1 VSSAEPDAV
10 PAPDAV
16 PPVRGAAGVPDVGA
30 ETVARAATPHGEVAL
45 RRRGSVLELVVD
57 GAFAMDTVDTSSE
70 TALARA
76 ALRRHLRPSRVLVG
90 GLGLGFTTRA
100 VLADARVG
108 HVDVVELAAPL
119 VRWARSALVPELS
132 GIEGERCTLA
142 VGDVADALSGRAGP
156 SGPWDVV
163 LLDVDNGP
171 GFLVHASN
179 AALYDGEGLRAAH
192 GALTTGGVLVV
203 WSSSR
208 SPELLVALREVAEE
222 GDAVEEEVL
231 RVEREGRRLEYALYS
246 LARSPTGL
254 RG

>member
-1 VSSAEPDAV
+1 MPSTEPDAV

-16 PPVRGAAGVPDVGA
+16 PPVRDDADVTDGEA
-30 ETVARAATPHGEVAL
+30 MTVARATTSHGEVVL
-45 RRRGSVLELVVD
+45 RRRGPVLELVVD

-76 ALRRHLRPSRVLVG
+76 ALRRHRRPSRVLVG

-100 VLADARVG
+100 VLADPRVG

-119 VRWARSALVPELS
+119 VGWARSALVPELS
-132 GIEGERCTLA
+132 GIEGERCSL
-142 VGDVADALSGRAGP
+142 VVVDVADALSGRVGP
-156 SGPWDVV
+156 RVPWDVV

-171 GFLVHASN
+171 GFLVHATN
-179 AALYDGEGLRAAH
+179 AALYRASGLRAAR
-192 GALTTGGVLVV
+192 GALATGGVLVV

-208 SPELLVALREVAEE
+208 APELLVALREVAEE
-222 GDAVEEEVL
+222 GDVVEEEVL
-231 RVEREGRRLEYALYS
+231 RVEREGRQLEYALYS
-246 LARSPTGL
+246 LARRTTGL

>member
-1 VSSAEPDAV
+1 V
-10 PAPDAV
+10 
-16 PPVRGAAGVPDVGA
+16 
-30 ETVARAATPHGEVAL
+30 TVARAQTAHGEVVL
-45 RRRGSVLELVVD
+45 RRRGPVLELVVD

-70 TALARA
+70 VALARA
-76 ALRRHLRPSRVLVG
+76 ALRRHLHPSRVLVG

-100 VLADARVG
+100 VLADPRVG

-119 VRWARSALVPELS
+119 VGWARGALVPELS
-132 GIEGERCTLA
+132 GIEGERCSLV
-142 VGDVADALSGRAGP
+142 VGDVADALTGRGGP

-179 AALYDGEGLRAAH
+179 AALYRSSGLRAAR
-192 GALTTGGVLVV
+192 GALAAGGVLVV

-208 SPELLVALREVAEE
+208 AAELLVALHEVAGE

-231 RVEREGRRLEYALYS
+231 RVARDGRLLEYALYS
-246 LARSPTGL
+246 LARPTTGL